1 MNVLAVLAISSAFFW
16 VAARFYGRQTAT
28 WLGEEPDRPTPA
40 VIFQDGRDYVPTSP
54 HVIFAHHFSAIA
66 GAGPIIGPTLA
77 AIYGYA
83 PVWLWLLLGGVFI
96 GAVHDFSALFV
107 SLRERGRSMAE
118 IARSTLGNVGFGLF
132 IAFAVVMIVLVTAAF
147 LRMTAVSLTS
157 ECPLA
162 QLGLAEDQNFL
173 RTAFKTDP
181 NTGRQVLYGRIG
193 GIAATSVA
201 IITLF
206 SPFLGW
212 LLYRRRFTAL
222 WGYAAA
228 ALVGICSILIGVVM
242 PLHLSLEAWLGIIA
256 VYVLIAAGVP
266 VWLILQPRDFIN
278 VQVLYL
284 GIVAMFAGLCL
295 GGIQGMAINLPAF
308 DFSLGA
314 SRGPGALWPML
325 FITVACGA
333 VSGFHSLVATG
344 TTSKQLSREA
354 HGRWLGYNAM
364 LLESLLGVCALLV
377 IAGALPRSDYFRY
390 VWPDDP
396 RQANPILAFSLSL
409 GLLWQKTFGLP
420 VAAGAIFGILL
431 LEGFVITSLDVAIR
445 LNRYLLEE
453 LWQIVFRGRPPAFL
467 LWPWFNSCLAVGL
480 MLLFAWKNAFKLL
493 WPLFA
498 TGNQLLAALGM
509 LAVSCWL
516 LVRRRQAWFTLLPA
530 AFLLL
535 TTFASL
541 IIQLEIFARDL
552 SAAIARGNG
561 QTGPALLLITDV
573 LLLALAVAVV
583 ILAGKVG
590 AKIFASRPGAGLS

>member
-1 MNVLAVLAISSAFFW
+1 MNVLLAIAISSAILW
-16 VAARFYGRQTAT
+16 LAARFYGRQAAS

-40 VIFQDGRDYVPTSP
+40 VVLQDGRDYVPTSP

-83 PVWLWLLLGGVFI
+83 PVWLWLILGGIFI

-107 SLRERGRSMAE
+107 SLRARGRSMAE
-118 IARSTLGNVGFGLF
+118 IARSTLGNAGFGLF
-132 IAFAVVMIVLVTAAF
+132 IAFAFVMIVLVAAAF

-157 ECPLA
+157 ECPLR
-162 QLGLAEDQNFL
+162 QLGLEAEQNFL
-173 RTAFKTDP
+173 HTSIKIDQA
-181 NTGRQVLYGRIG
+181 TGNAVLYGRIG

-201 IITLF
+201 IITVF

-212 LLYRRRFTAL
+212 LLYCRRLATG

-228 ALVGICSILIGVVM
+228 GLVGICSIFLGIFM
-242 PLHLSLEAWLGIIA
+242 PLHLSLDTWLAIISG
-256 VYVLIAAGVP
+256 YVLIAAGVP

-278 VQVLYL
+278 VQVLYV
-284 GIVAMFAGLCL
+284 GIAAMFLGLCL
-295 GGIQGMAINLPAF
+295 AGGQGMVINMPAF
-308 DFSLGA
+308 DIAMGA
-314 SRGPGALWPML
+314 SRGPGAIWPML

-333 VSGFHSLVATG
+333 VSGFHSLVAAG

-364 LLESLLGVCALLV
+364 LLESLLGICALLV
-377 IAGALPRSDYFRY
+377 IASSLPRPDYFRY

-396 RQANPILAFSLSL
+396 RLANPILAFSLSL
-409 GLLWQKTFGLP
+409 GMLWQKTFGLP
-420 VAAGAIFGILL
+420 IAAGAIFGILL

-453 LWQIVFRGRPPAFL
+453 LWQIIFRGQAPAL
-467 LWPWFNSCLAVGL
+467 LRWPWFNSALAVGL
-480 MLLFAWKNAFKLL
+480 MLLFAWKNTFKLL

-509 LAVSCWL
+509 IAVSCWL
-516 LVRRRQAWFTLLPA
+516 LLRRRQAWFTLVPA
-530 AFLLL
+530 GFLLL

-541 IIQLEIFARDL
+541 LIQLRTFVCDL
-552 SAAIARGNG
+552 SLAIAKGEAWG
-561 QTGPALLLITDV
+561 GPALLLITDV

-583 ILAGKVG
+583 VLAGK
-590 AKIFASRPGAGLS
+590 ARSKIFASLAH